1 LKLIKYFSL
10 LILAP
15 WVLFSTLSF
24 AATNDQLELERLNR
38 IEEELTL
45 QLEWADYR
53 WKKTNA
59 ECYAKFFVNS
69 CLEDARAKYR
79 REIDPIRAQEVLLN
93 DNQRILRDRIKTE
106 RDAQRAA
113 ERSDPKRAQER
124 ADNERAFQQK
134 QKEAAARA
142 ADLEERRKDAPRR
155 AQENKS
161 GVKLD

>member
-1 LKLIKYFSL
+1 MKYFL
-10 LILAP
+10 LALLVP
-15 WVLFSTLSF
+15 WVFLSTLIM
-24 AATNDQLELERLNR
+24 AATNDELELERLNQ
-38 IEEELTL
+38 IESELTL
-45 QLEWADYR
+45 QREWAEYR
-53 WKKTNA
+53 WKKTNS

-69 CLEDARAKYR
+69 CLADARAKYR
-79 REIDPIRAQEVLLN
+79 REIDPIRSQEVLLN
-93 DNQRILRDRIKTE
+93 ENQRIFKDQIKTQ

-113 ERSDPKRAQER
+113 ERADPKRSQER
-124 ADNERAFQQK
+124 ADNEKAFQQK

>member
-1 LKLIKYFSL
+1 MKYFL
-10 LILAP
+10 LVLLAP
-15 WVLFSTLSF
+15 WVFLSTLIM
-24 AATNDQLELERLNR
+24 AATNDELELERLNQ
-38 IEEELTL
+38 IEAELTL
-45 QLEWADYR
+45 QREWADYR
-53 WKKTNA
+53 WKKTNS

-79 REIDPIRAQEVLLN
+79 REIDPIRSQEVLLN
-93 DNQRILRDRIKTE
+93 ENQRIFKDRIKTQ

-113 ERSDPKRAQER
+113 ERADPKRSQER
-124 ADNERAFQQK
+124 TDNEKAFQQK

>member
-1 LKLIKYFSL
+1 MKYFL
-10 LILAP
+10 LAFLVP
-15 WVLFSTLSF
+15 WVFLSTLIM
-24 AATNDQLELERLNR
+24 AATNDELELERLNQ
-38 IEEELTL
+38 IEAELAL
-45 QLEWADYR
+45 QREWADYR
-53 WKKTNA
+53 WKKTNS

-79 REIDPIRAQEVLLN
+79 REIDPIRSQEVLLN
-93 DNQRILRDRIKTE
+93 ENQRIFKDQIKTQ

-113 ERSDPKRAQER
+113 ERADPKRSQER
-124 ADNERAFQQK
+124 ADNEKAFQQK

>member
-1 LKLIKYFSL
+1 MKYFL
-10 LILAP
+10 LAFLVP
-15 WVLFSTLSF
+15 WVFLSTLIM
-24 AATNDQLELERLNR
+24 AATNDELELERLNQ
-38 IEEELTL
+38 IESELTL
-45 QLEWADYR
+45 QREWADYR
-53 WKKTNA
+53 WKKTNS

-79 REIDPIRAQEVLLN
+79 REIDPIRSQEVLLN
-93 DNQRILRDRIKTE
+93 ENQRIFKDQIKTQ

-113 ERSDPKRAQER
+113 ERADQKRSQER
-124 ADNERAFQQK
+124 ADNEKAFQQK

>member
-1 LKLIKYFSL
+1 MKYL
-10 LILAP
+10 LLALLAP
-15 WVLFSTLSF
+15 WVFLSTLIV
-24 AATNDQLELERLNR
+24 AATNDELELERLNQ
-38 IEEELTL
+38 IESELTL
-45 QLEWADYR
+45 QREWADYR
-53 WKKTNA
+53 WKKTNS

-79 REIDPIRAQEVLLN
+79 REIDPIRSQEVLLN
-93 DNQRILRDRIKTE
+93 ENQRIFKDQIKTQ

-113 ERSDPKRAQER
+113 ERADPKRSQER
-124 ADNERAFQQK
+124 ADNEKAFQQK

>member
-1 LKLIKYFSL
+1 MKYFL
-10 LILAP
+10 LALLAP
-15 WVLFSTLSF
+15 WVFLSTLIV
-24 AATNDQLELERLNR
+24 AATNDELELERLNQ
-38 IEEELTL
+38 IEAELTL
-45 QLEWADYR
+45 QREWADYR
-53 WKKTNA
+53 WKKTNS

-79 REIDPIRAQEVLLN
+79 REIDPIRSQEVLLN
-93 DNQRILRDRIKTE
+93 ENQRIFKDQIKTQ

-113 ERSDPKRAQER
+113 ERADPKRSQER
-124 ADNERAFQQK
+124 ADNEKAFQQK

>member
-1 LKLIKYFSL
+1 MKYFL
-10 LILAP
+10 LAFLVP
-15 WVLFSTLSF
+15 WVFLSTLIM
-24 AATNDQLELERLNR
+24 AATNDELELERLNQ
-38 IEEELTL
+38 IESELTL
-45 QLEWADYR
+45 QREWADYR
-53 WKKTNA
+53 WKKTNS

-79 REIDPIRAQEVLLN
+79 REIDPIRSQEVLLN
-93 DNQRILRDRIKTE
+93 ENQRIFKDQIKTQ

-113 ERSDPKRAQER
+113 ERADPKRSQAR
-124 ADNERAFQQK
+124 ADNEKAFQQK

>member
-1 LKLIKYFSL
+1 MKYL
-10 LILAP
+10 LLALLAP
-15 WVLFSTLSF
+15 WVFLSTLIM
-24 AATNDQLELERLNR
+24 AATNDELELERLNQ
-38 IEEELTL
+38 IEAELTL
-45 QLEWADYR
+45 QREWAEYR
-53 WKKTNA
+53 WKKTNS

-69 CLEDARAKYR
+69 CLADARAKYR

-93 DNQRILRDRIKTE
+93 ENQRIFKDRIKTD
-106 RDAQRAA
+106 RDAQRAL
-113 ERSDPKRAQER
+113 ERADPKRSQER
-124 ADNERAFQQK
+124 ADNEKAFQQK

>member
-1 LKLIKYFSL
+1 MKYFL
-10 LILAP
+10 LAFLVP
-15 WVLFSTLSF
+15 WVFLSTLIM
-24 AATNDQLELERLNR
+24 AATNDELELERLNQ
-38 IEEELTL
+38 IESDLTL
-45 QLEWADYR
+45 QREWADYR
-53 WKKTNA
+53 WKKTNS

-79 REIDPIRAQEVLLN
+79 REIDPIRSQEVLLN
-93 DNQRILRDRIKTE
+93 ENQRIFKDQIKTQ

-113 ERSDPKRAQER
+113 ERADPKRSQER
-124 ADNERAFQQK
+124 ADNEKAFQQK

>member
-1 LKLIKYFSL
+1 MKYFL
-10 LILAP
+10 LAFLVP
-15 WVLFSTLSF
+15 WVFLSTLIM
-24 AATNDQLELERLNR
+24 AATNDELELERLNQ
-38 IEEELTL
+38 IEAELTL
-45 QLEWADYR
+45 QREWADYR
-53 WKKTNA
+53 WKKTNS

-79 REIDPIRAQEVLLN
+79 REIDPIRSQEVLLN
-93 DNQRILRDRIKTE
+93 ENQRIFKDQIKTQ

-113 ERSDPKRAQER
+113 ERADPKRSQER
-124 ADNERAFQQK
+124 ADNEKAFQQK

>member
-1 LKLIKYFSL
+1 MKYL
-10 LILAP
+10 LLALLAP
-15 WVLFSTLSF
+15 WVFLSTLIM
-24 AATNDQLELERLNR
+24 ATTNDELELERLNQ
-38 IEEELTL
+38 IEAELTL
-45 QLEWADYR
+45 QREWAEYR
-53 WKKTNA
+53 WKKTNS

-69 CLEDARAKYR
+69 CLADARAKYR

-93 DNQRILRDRIKTE
+93 ENQRIFKDRIKTQ

-113 ERSDPKRAQER
+113 ERADPKRSQER
-124 ADNERAFQQK
+124 ADNEKAFQHK

>member
-1 LKLIKYFSL
+1 MKYFL
-10 LILAP
+10 LALLAP
-15 WVLFSTLSF
+15 WVFLSTLIM
-24 AATNDQLELERLNR
+24 AATNDELELERLNQ
-38 IEEELTL
+38 IEAELTL
-45 QLEWADYR
+45 QREWADYR
-53 WKKTNA
+53 WKKTNS

-79 REIDPIRAQEVLLN
+79 REIDPIRSQEVLLN
-93 DNQRILRDRIKTE
+93 ENQRIFKDQIKTQ

-113 ERSDPKRAQER
+113 ERADPKRSQER
-124 ADNERAFQQK
+124 ADNEKAFQQK

>member
-1 LKLIKYFSL
+1 MKYFL
-10 LILAP
+10 LAFLVP
-15 WVLFSTLSF
+15 WVFLSTLIM
-24 AATNDQLELERLNR
+24 AATNDELELERLNQ
-38 IEEELTL
+38 IESELTL
-45 QLEWADYR
+45 QREWADYR
-53 WKKTNA
+53 WKKTNT

-79 REIDPIRAQEVLLN
+79 REIDPIRSQEVLLN
-93 DNQRILRDRIKTE
+93 ENQRIFKDQIKTQ

-113 ERSDPKRAQER
+113 ERADPKRSQER
-124 ADNERAFQQK
+124 ADNEKAFQQK

>member
-10 LILAP
+10 ALLAP
-15 WVLFSTLSF
+15 WVLFSTLSY
-24 AATNDQLELERLNR
+24 AATNDELELERLNQ
-38 IEEELTL
+38 IEAELTL
-45 QLEWADYR
+45 QREWAEYR
-53 WKKTNA
+53 WKKTNS

-69 CLEDARAKYR
+69 CLADARAKYR
-79 REIDPIRAQEVLLN
+79 REIDPIRSQEVLLN
-93 DNQRILRDRIKTE
+93 ENQRIFKDQIKTKRE
-106 RDAQRAA
+106 AQRAA
-113 ERSDPKRAQER
+113 ERADPKRSQER
-124 ADNERAFQQK
+124 ADNEKAFQQK

>member
-1 LKLIKYFSL
+1 MKCL
-10 LILAP
+10 LLTLLAP
-15 WVLFSTLSF
+15 WMFLSTLIM
-24 AATNDQLELERLNR
+24 AATNDELELERLNQ
-38 IEEELTL
+38 IEAELTL
-45 QLEWADYR
+45 QREWADYR
-53 WKKTNA
+53 WKKTNS

-79 REIDPIRAQEVLLN
+79 REIDPIRSQEVLLN
-93 DNQRILRDRIKTE
+93 ENQRILKDRIKTQ

-113 ERSDPKRAQER
+113 ERADPKRSQER
-124 ADNERAFQQK
+124 ADNEKAFQQK

>member
-1 LKLIKYFSL
+1 MKYFL
-10 LILAP
+10 LVLLAP
-15 WVLFSTLSF
+15 WVFLSTLIM
-24 AATNDQLELERLNR
+24 AATNDELELERLNQ
-38 IEEELTL
+38 IEAELTL
-45 QLEWADYR
+45 QREWADYR
-53 WKKTNA
+53 WKKTNS

-79 REIDPIRAQEVLLN
+79 REIDPIRSQEVLLN
-93 DNQRILRDRIKTE
+93 ENQRIFKDQIKTQ

-113 ERSDPKRAQER
+113 ERADPKRSQER
-124 ADNERAFQQK
+124 ANNEKAFQQK

>member
-1 LKLIKYFSL
+1 MKYFL
-10 LILAP
+10 LALLVP
-15 WVLFSTLSF
+15 WVFLSTLIM
-24 AATNDQLELERLNR
+24 AATNDELELERLNQ
-38 IEEELTL
+38 IEADLTL
-45 QLEWADYR
+45 QREWADYR
-53 WKKTNA
+53 WKKTNS

-79 REIDPIRAQEVLLN
+79 REIDPIRSQEVLLN
-93 DNQRILRDRIKTE
+93 ENQRIFKDQIKTQRE
-106 RDAQRAA
+106 AQRAA
-113 ERSDPKRAQER
+113 ERADPKRSQER
-124 ADNERAFQQK
+124 ADNEKAFQQK

>member
-1 LKLIKYFSL
+1 MKYFL
-10 LILAP
+10 LAFLVP
-15 WVLFSTLSF
+15 WVFLSTLIM
-24 AATNDQLELERLNR
+24 AATNDELDLERLNQ
-38 IEEELTL
+38 IESELTL
-45 QLEWADYR
+45 QREWADYR
-53 WKKTNA
+53 WKKTNS

-79 REIDPIRAQEVLLN
+79 REIDPIRSQEVLLN
-93 DNQRILRDRIKTE
+93 ENQRIFKDQIKTQ

-113 ERSDPKRAQER
+113 ERADPKRSQER
-124 ADNERAFQQK
+124 ADNEKAFQQK

>member
-1 LKLIKYFSL
+1 MKYFL
-10 LILAP
+10 LAFLVP
-15 WVLFSTLSF
+15 WVFLSTLIM
-24 AATNDQLELERLNR
+24 AATNDELELERLNQ
-38 IEEELTL
+38 IESELSL
-45 QLEWADYR
+45 QREWADYR
-53 WKKTNA
+53 WKKTNS

-79 REIDPIRAQEVLLN
+79 REIDPIRSQEVLLN
-93 DNQRILRDRIKTE
+93 ENQRIFKDQIKTQ

-113 ERSDPKRAQER
+113 ERADPKRSQER
-124 ADNERAFQQK
+124 ADNEKAFQQK

>member
-1 LKLIKYFSL
+1 MKYFL
-10 LILAP
+10 LVLLAP
-15 WVLFSTLSF
+15 WVFLSTLIM
-24 AATNDQLELERLNR
+24 AATNDELELERLNQ
-38 IEEELTL
+38 IEAELTL
-45 QLEWADYR
+45 QREWADYR
-53 WKKTNA
+53 WKKTNS

-79 REIDPIRAQEVLLN
+79 REIDPIRSQEVLLN
-93 DNQRILRDRIKTE
+93 ENQRIFKDRIKTQ

-113 ERSDPKRAQER
+113 ERADPKRSQER
-124 ADNERAFQQK
+124 ADNEKAFQQK

-142 ADLEERRKDAPRR
+142 ADLEERRKDAPRS

>member
-1 LKLIKYFSL
+1 V
-10 LILAP
+10 P
-15 WVLFSTLSF
+15 WVFLSTLIM
-24 AATNDQLELERLNR
+24 AATNDELELERLNQ
-38 IEEELTL
+38 IESELTL
-45 QLEWADYR
+45 QREWADYR
-53 WKKTNA
+53 WKKTNS

-79 REIDPIRAQEVLLN
+79 REIDPIRSQEVLLN
-93 DNQRILRDRIKTE
+93 ENQRIFKDQIKTQ

-113 ERSDPKRAQER
+113 ERADPKRSQER
-124 ADNERAFQQK
+124 ADNEKAFQQK

>member
-1 LKLIKYFSL
+1 MKYFL
-10 LILAP
+10 LALLVP
-15 WVLFSTLSF
+15 WVFLSTLIM
-24 AATNDQLELERLNR
+24 AATNDELELERLNQ
-38 IEEELTL
+38 IESELTL
-45 QLEWADYR
+45 QREWADYR
-53 WKKTNA
+53 WKKTNS

-93 DNQRILRDRIKTE
+93 ENQRIFKDRIKTQ

-113 ERSDPKRAQER
+113 ERADPKRSQER
-124 ADNERAFQQK
+124 ADNEKAFQQK

>member
-1 LKLIKYFSL
+1 MKYFL
-10 LILAP
+10 LVLLAP
-15 WVLFSTLSF
+15 WVFLSTLIT
-24 AATNDQLELERLNR
+24 AATNDELELERLNQ
-38 IEEELTL
+38 IEAELTL
-45 QLEWADYR
+45 QREWADYR
-53 WKKTNA
+53 WKKTNS

-79 REIDPIRAQEVLLN
+79 REIDPIRSQEVLLN
-93 DNQRILRDRIKTE
+93 ENQRIFKDQIKTQ

-113 ERSDPKRAQER
+113 ERADPKRSQER
-124 ADNERAFQQK
+124 ADNEKAFQQK

>member
-1 LKLIKYFSL
+1 MKYL
-10 LILAP
+10 LLALLAP
-15 WVLFSTLSF
+15 WVFLSTLII
-24 AATNDQLELERLNR
+24 AATNDELELEGLNQ
-38 IEEELTL
+38 IEAELTL
-45 QLEWADYR
+45 QREWADYR
-53 WKKTNA
+53 WKKTNS

-93 DNQRILRDRIKTE
+93 ENQRIFKDQIKTQ

-113 ERSDPKRAQER
+113 ERADPKRSQER
-124 ADNERAFQQK
+124 ADNEKAFQQK

>member
-1 LKLIKYFSL
+1 MKYFL
-10 LILAP
+10 LALLVP
-15 WVLFSTLSF
+15 WIFLSTLIM
-24 AATNDQLELERLNR
+24 AATNDQLELERLNQ
-38 IEEELTL
+38 IESELTL
-45 QLEWADYR
+45 QREWADYR
-53 WKKTNA
+53 WKKTNS

-79 REIDPIRAQEVLLN
+79 REIDPIRSQEVLLN
-93 DNQRILRDRIKTE
+93 ENQRIFKDQIKTQ

-113 ERSDPKRAQER
+113 ERADPKRSQER
-124 ADNERAFQQK
+124 ADNEKAFQQK

>member
-1 LKLIKYFSL
+1 MKYFL
-10 LILAP
+10 LALLVP
-15 WVLFSTLSF
+15 WVFLSTLIM
-24 AATNDQLELERLNR
+24 AATNDELELERLNQ
-38 IEEELTL
+38 IEADLTL
-45 QLEWADYR
+45 QREWADYR
-53 WKKTNA
+53 WKKTNS

-79 REIDPIRAQEVLLN
+79 REIDPIRSQEVLLN
-93 DNQRILRDRIKTE
+93 ENQRIFKDQIKTQ

-113 ERSDPKRAQER
+113 ERADPKRSQER
-124 ADNERAFQQK
+124 ADNEKAFQQK